1 MGTVHRLIIAEGK
14 QAALQEGLF
23 ERTEVE
29 AASSYLSDED
39 PAIGFLYSGFC
50 QAALPHKRLPD
61 AEGWHVQSDRV
72 SLIVEPGMRLGRAG
86 TLEPVGVPY
95 GSRARLI
102 LIYCRAKPFAHN
114 RGTSPSGAACAAG
127 LGVWVFLSGGPA
139 FPLSEIKLSGFHA
152 AT

>member
-1 MGTVHRLIIAEGK
+1 MGTVHRLITAEGK
-14 QAALQEGLF
+14 QAALRESMF
-23 ERTEVE
+23 ERAEVE
-29 AASSYLSDED
+29 AAASYLADED

-86 TLEPVGVPY
+86 ALEPVGVPY

-102 LIYCRAKPFAHN
+102 LIYLQSEAIRTQSRDITLGRSL
-114 RGTSPSGAACAAG
+114 RGW
-127 LGVWVFLSGGPA
+127 LGRLGISVRILGGV
-139 FPLSEIKLSGFHA
+139 GVQ
-152 AT
+152 